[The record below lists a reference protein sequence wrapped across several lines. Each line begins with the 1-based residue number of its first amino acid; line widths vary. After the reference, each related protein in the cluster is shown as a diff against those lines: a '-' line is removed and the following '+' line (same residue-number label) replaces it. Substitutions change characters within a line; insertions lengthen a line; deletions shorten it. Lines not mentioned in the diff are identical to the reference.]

1 MLHRPSCLIHA
12 HDFHVLAW
20 RYAALLVTVIHMF
33 TSEKKNMPMRT
44 LQHYLLFCIFVPE
57 IELRQQ
63 IFRPKVHR
71 RKCINMSIANWKW
84 LWFRQHRWGNGSSRA
99 RASRTAAACKGLAR
113 ASCLDS
119 RSRSCWRSGLNR
131 SPMAGDGWACHSI
144 APTDLRRLD
153 SISAAAHR
161 VVPCLCSGTSRWGVR
176 SVSVRL
182 DAGSTW
188 QTERAAAVREKFQA
202 FAIAGAG
209 GLIELVHGDAGCRWR
224 YCSTVLRLL
233 IISLPMAVTSSFP
246 RHLKFQE
253 PDGSRCICWGL
264 NRACRKSR
272 NVRTLWNHQNDITSL
287 INNHFMLLRTNWK
300 KLTNFKFYLLNVSPY
315 EWNNFD
321 NCNMLLNIWMK
332 PPRIIWCPEN
342 RTEWCRKL
350 IIWPLDVQVKNS
362 K

>member
-1 MLHRPSCLIHA
+1 MALIQATPLGEWIFKSKSKQNSCG
-12 HDFHVLAW
+12 
-20 RYAALLVTVIHMF
+20 
-33 TSEKKNMPMRT
+33 
-44 LQHYLLFCIFVPE
+44 LQ
-57 IELRQQ
+57 
-63 IFRPKVHR
+63 
-71 RKCINMSIANWKW
+71 
-84 LWFRQHRWGNGSSRA
+84 G
-99 RASRTAAACKGLAR
+99 ACKGFMFGLQVTELLEIWPEQVTHGRRWVSMSFYSSNWSAQTWFYISSS
-113 ASCLDS
+113 SC
-119 RSRSCWRSGLNR
+119 SCS
-131 SPMAGDGWACHSI
+131 M
-144 APTDLRRLD
+144 
-153 SISAAAHR
+153 
-161 VVPCLCSGTSRWGVR
+161 LCSGTSRWGVW
-176 SVSVRL
+176 SVPVRL